1 MKKVE
6 GYFDFRFTPDNKYTT
21 GRKIR
26 IEVTIKDEGFVENLQ
41 MIFYHLD
48 KVVKKANLQYTEKI
62 QANSIFKAELELE
75 KSGVYWYC
83 FTFELEGQKVYVFKN
98 QEFLMKS
105 PINR

>member
-62 QANSIFKAELELE
+62 QANSIFKADYT
-75 KSGVYWYC
+75 KGTGKVPVS
-83 FTFELEGQKVYVFKN
+83 FEFVENF
-98 QEFLMKS
+98 
-105 PINR
+105 

>member
-48 KVVKKANLQYTEKI
+48 KVVKKQTFNTQKKFKRIVFLKLITQKGQARCLSLLNLSKTSKKTTKLLNFYSWKIMEK
-62 QANSIFKAELELE
+62 E
-75 KSGVYWYC
+75 V
-83 FTFELEGQKVYVFKN
+83 
-98 QEFLMKS
+98 
-105 PINR
+105 

>member
-48 KVVKKANLQYTEKI
+48 KVVKKANLQYTDKI
-62 QANSIFKAELELE
+62 QSNIIVKADYT
-75 KSGVYWYC
+75 KGTGKVPVS
-83 FTFELEGQKVYVFKN
+83 FEFVENF
-98 QEFLMKS
+98 
-105 PINR
+105 